1 MTSESF
7 VIAQILNLKQE
18 YSQICKRQYDPKY
31 AFSRVKKLD
40 RDSKSRL
47 MEIVKTVEMFKENLS
62 KGLHSWPDR
71 L

>member
-40 RDSKSRL
+40 REARES
-47 MEIVKTVEMFKENLS
+47 ETEEAPLS
-62 KGLHSWPDR
+62 
-71 L
+71 